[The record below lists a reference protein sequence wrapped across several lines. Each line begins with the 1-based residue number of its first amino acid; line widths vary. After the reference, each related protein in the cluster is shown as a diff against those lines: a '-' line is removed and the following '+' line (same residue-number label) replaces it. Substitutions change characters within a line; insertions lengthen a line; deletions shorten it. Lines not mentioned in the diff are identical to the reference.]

1 MRIEKLRQNY
11 AIDLKFTQFPL
22 HPDTPAE
29 GKPRNVNGSS
39 RVEALMA
46 QEGLPYGE
54 RRFSYNSRLAQELA
68 KWAESEGNGEA
79 IHDALFRAYFV
90 DCVNIGKVDVLLDV
104 VSHLGL
110 DHDRARDV
118 LTNRTFRAA
127 VDEDWRR
134 CSELGVSAVPTYL
147 AENLAIVGAEPYE
160 QLEKLVTRAGASR
173 SSSGGAN

>member
-1 MRIEKLRQNY
+1 VRIEKLRRNY
-11 AIDLKFTQFPL
+11 AIDVKFTQFPL

-29 GKPRNVNGSS
+29 GKPRNVNGPS

-54 RRFSYNSRLAQELA
+54 RRFTYNSRLAQELA
-68 KWAESEGNGEA
+68 KWAESEGQGET

-90 DCVNIGKVDVLLDV
+90 ERVNIGNVDVLLDV
-104 VSHLGL
+104 VSRLGL
-110 DHDRARDV
+110 DHNRAREV
-118 LTNRTFRAA
+118 LTNRAFSTA

-147 AENLAIVGAEPYE
+147 AENLAVVGAEPYE
-160 QLEKLVTRAGASR
+160 QLEKLVTRAGASHR
-173 SSSGGAN
+173 SPGEAN